1 MAQLPIAIK
10 ATAEQERLERQATE
24 DLTAALQK
32 WAAALLRNVNSFNL
46 NTMLDR
52 LNNPRWAGNIAMR
65 DALIAI
71 MQRAAEVGV
80 DAGVEALYSGNAT
93 KAQPVID
100 AGGVDWELVNVDA
113 AEWAL
118 NYSHLLM
125 NDISSTTRRA
135 IQREIAYYVEN
146 SMTINQLRD
155 RIMSLSTFSETRANR
170 IAVTETTRAYA
181 EGNMRAWSDLDYV
194 ERVRWQTANDDLV
207 CPICGPLNQQTVAKG
222 ELFAGRY
229 YSPPAHVNCRCGVSP
244 VVTGAEEVGTGAF
257 DDGAGAGAPEPTA
270 GLSALTSIDGNMADY
285 KRQEISRLLQ
295 DIDNIHKLPD
305 GAEGIR
311 INAGTSVSS
320 LGEVVLDP
328 KTGRP
333 VAINIS
339 SSAPLEAVAHE
350 LGHYIDYSGLN
361 ISPNIATQT
370 SDMAPYASKFYDAV
384 RETNAYK
391 ALEGFYYD
399 GAPLPSGAMPD
410 MNYVSYLMEPHEL
423 WARAY
428 SQYVAVESGNEALL
442 AYHAASATAPMPE
455 SWSVDDFNIIR
466 QAINEILK
474 IVGVK

>member
-146 SMTINQLRD
+146 SMTISQLRD

-229 YSPPAHVNCRCGVSP
+229 YSPPAHVNCRCGLSP
-244 VVTGAEEVGTGAF
+244 VVTGAEDAAAGVVPGLPGVTAGPSWKPSMSREEAEAWAAGSRHTDDVYHVTWEDSAQSIIEDGFKIVENPKFGRLLGDGVYVGPNERVADFYQGMIEEDSVARKLVAKIKIDNPIIYEWF
-257 DDGAGAGAPEPTA
+257 DDFDEEDIIWK
-270 GLSALTSIDGNMADY
+270 GLEQKGMDT
-285 KRQEISRLLQ
+285 KQ
-295 DIDNIHKLPD
+295 
-305 GAEGIR
+305 
-311 INAGTSVSS
+311 
-320 LGEVVLDP
+320 
-328 KTGRP
+328 
-333 VAINIS
+333 
-339 SSAPLEAVAHE
+339 
-350 LGHYIDYSGLN
+350 
-361 ISPNIATQT
+361 
-370 SDMAPYASKFYDAV
+370 
-384 RETNAYK
+384 
-391 ALEGFYYD
+391 
-399 GAPLPSGAMPD
+399 
-410 MNYVSYLMEPHEL
+410 
-423 WARAY
+423 
-428 SQYVAVESGNEALL
+428 
-442 AYHAASATAPMPE
+442 
-455 SWSVDDFNIIR
+455 
-466 QAINEILK
+466 ILK
-474 IVGVK
+474 ELSPWREWHPEHTPADRARLFTEIVRKNGFDSIIFHSPDRFDMEQIVVFDTKKVVVIND